1 MAKNRLHSILS
12 SVVDIKPGEVAV
24 SLFFFFYF
32 FLITAPYYII
42 KPIRNASYLDRLGD
56 ERLPLAYLLTAI
68 IMGLIV
74 NLHSRL
80 QVRLPRHRLVIFSLI
95 FFLSNI
101 SIFWWL
107 FQRNWA
113 WVPTVF
119 WVWANIF
126 AVVLV
131 TQFWILV
138 NDVFNPREAKRLIG
152 FIGSGGILGAI
163 LGSLLAGILAKTDF
177 FKFMLLLAAGMLG
190 LGILAVYRIFR
201 WQRSRIAASE
211 NSEGQKTSSGSGEKM
226 AKVGFRAA
234 LETTRKS
241 RYLILLAGIMTVT
254 WVVSTLIDWQFN
266 SIVSGKVQNFREMT
280 SFFGYFNAGTN
291 AFAFLFQLLL
301 TSRIIRS
308 FGIRPTLL
316 IYPLALL
323 FFSTGIGV
331 LTYASILPAILI
343 KASDKSLAYS
353 LNQSVRELLYIPI
366 SPEQKYRSKIFID
379 MFLNRFAKGI
389 GAVILMILLFI
400 FPARTMEIRAIS
412 LTTMILILGWIL
424 LNLRA
429 GREYSNLVKRKLPL
443 KWERADGII
452 ARKLDLDYTK
462 LVFDTVESKS
472 RSSILYAMHLFDLI
486 RQDKM
491 TPEVKKLISD
501 KSGEIRAACLG
512 TLMEQGEMALGPD
525 LDDNLD
531 EETLKKE
538 VAEIVSLDV
547 YQEVMKDFLERILQN
562 PGECSEVTRMEA
574 AKGLGFMD
582 PRAPLVEKIED
593 LLDDKSSEVS
603 RYAIKSAAELGRK
616 EDVPILVR
624 KLGLPVLQ
632 ADAEDALAK
641 FGGRIAG
648 TLADHLAD
656 DGVPPEVRNS
666 VAAVL
671 ARIGTQEAADFLS
684 WELSRAEGELGSEII
699 DALDRIRAEKPGIRF
714 AVEIIKTR
722 IIRESL
728 AHCRRLV
735 RFHDDT
741 DKGMAAIPLSG
752 RETEES
758 LRDIF
763 KLLGLVYP
771 QEDMLKAYQNLK
783 TGTRDSVAYA
793 IELLDT
799 VLEKDLRDVMFS
811 IIEDLSVEE
820 RVRRCR
826 HLLDSLEE
834 RKRRG

>member
-1 MAKNRLHSILS
+1 MAKSRLPSLLS
-12 SVVDIKPGEVAV
+12 KIVDIKPGEVGLAF
-24 SLFFFFYF
+24 LFFFYF

-68 IMGLIV
+68 VMGLIV

-80 QVRLPRHRLVIFSLI
+80 QVRLPRYLLVISSLV

-101 SIFWWL
+101 CLFWWL

-163 LGSLLAGILAKTDF
+163 LGSLLAGILARTEF
-177 FKFMLLLAAGMLG
+177 FKFMLLLAAGLLG
-190 LGILAVYRIFR
+190 LCNLAVYGIFR
-201 WQRSRIAASE
+201 WQRRRVIAPE
-211 NSEGQKTSSGSGEKM
+211 NNEDKKKTSIRAEKT

-234 LETTRKS
+234 LETTRKH
-241 RYLILLAGIMTVT
+241 RYLILLAGIMMAT
-254 WVVSTLIDWQFN
+254 WVTSTLIDWQFN
-266 SIVSGKVQNFREMT
+266 SIVSEKVRNIKNLT

-291 AFAFLFQLLL
+291 AFAFLVQFLL

-323 FFSTGIGV
+323 LFSTGIGV
-331 LTYASILPAILI
+331 VVYASILPAILI

-366 SPEQKYRSKIFID
+366 SPEQKYKSKIFID
-379 MFLNRFAKGI
+379 MFINRFAKGL
-389 GAVILMILLFI
+389 GAIILMILLFL
-400 FPARTMEIRAIS
+400 FPARTMSLRAIS
-412 LTTMILILGWIL
+412 LTTMLLILGWIL
-424 LNLRA
+424 LNLQA
-429 GREYSNLVKRKLPL
+429 GSEYSNLVKRKLDL

-452 ARKLDLDYTK
+452 AQKLDLDYTK
-462 LVFDTVESKS
+462 LVFDTVESKR

-486 RQDKM
+486 RREKM

-501 KSGEIRAACLG
+501 KSGEIRASCLG
-512 TLMEQGEMALGPD
+512 TLMEQGEIALGPE
-525 LDDNLD
+525 LDDTLD

-538 VAEIVSLDV
+538 VREIMSLNV
-547 YQEVMKDFLERILQN
+547 YQEVMKDFLERTLQN

-574 AKGLGFMD
+574 AKSLGLMD

-593 LLDDKSSEVS
+593 LLDDTSPDVV
-603 RYAIKSAAELGRK
+603 RYAIKSAAELGRR

-624 KLGLPVLQ
+624 KLGLPVHQ
-632 ADAEDALAK
+632 ADAEDSLAK
-641 FGGRIAG
+641 FGERIAG
-648 TLADHLAD
+648 TLADYLD
-656 DGVPPEVRNS
+656 DDRVPPGVRSS

-671 ARIGTQEAADFLS
+671 ARIGTQEAADFLTR
-684 WELSRAEGELGSEII
+684 ELSKRQSELGSEII
-699 DALDRIRAEKPGIRF
+699 DALDRIRAEKPGILF
-714 AVEIIKTR
+714 AAEIIRSR
-722 IIRESL
+722 IILESL
-728 AHCRRLV
+728 LYCRRLV

-741 DKGMAAIPLSG
+741 DRGMGTIPLSE
-752 RETEES
+752 RETEEF
-758 LRDIF
+758 LRNIF

-771 QEDMLKAYQNLK
+771 HEDMLKACQNLK
-783 TGTRDSVAYA
+783 TATRDSVAYA

-799 VLEKDLRDVMFS
+799 VLEKDLRDVVFP
-811 IIEDLSVEE
+811 IIEDLPEEE

-826 HLLDSLEE
+826 RLLENFEE
-834 RKRRG
+834 RNRRG